1 MRLTITFFKVLSF
14 GSTFQNCRELRLII
28 FWIALFSI
36 IAIQLNN
43 YSLMVNVGL
52 LDSFRVFMVWLAV
65 GRVVLAYLGS
75 RSFPILWGRLVAS
88 CVRTFLM
95 SNLFWFYLI
104 FELRLLPIFVMI
116 LFWGG
121 QPERLRARM
130 YFIVYTIVFSVPL
143 LVMIMRIGITYFWWP
158 LHFMPR
164 LLISTIFVLPF
175 LVKLPVFGLHF
186 WLPKAHVEA
195 STSGSMILA
204 RLLLKLGSFGLFRVL
219 SMMVLSVFPILIFFC
234 AVVSRVSTVIQVDFK
249 KLVAYSSVTHMTFLS
264 VARIT
269 VNKTILFIIILFS
282 VAHGWVSSRLFFLV
296 GQSRRVS
303 YSRLGILLSSRS
315 NLFWFYLIFGLI
327 LISNS
332 SIPPIPSFF
341 PEVLTI
347 CGALISIRV
356 VIICFVLFRLLVCY
370 FNSILF
376 LGVSK
381 SKGYHF
387 KGGILSISE
396 SATIFIQVGLSIV
409 SIVLVFRF

>member
-1 MRLTITFFKVLSF
+1 MI
-14 GSTFQNCRELRLII
+14 
-28 FWIALFSI
+28 
-36 IAIQLNN
+36 
-43 YSLMVNVGL
+43 
-52 LDSFRVFMVWLAV
+52 WLAV
-65 GRVVLAYLGS
+65 GRVVLAYLRS
-75 RSFPILWGRLVAS
+75 RSFTILWGRLIVF
-88 CVRTFLM
+88 CIRTFLM

-104 FELRLLPIFVMI
+104 FELRLLPIFVII

-143 LVMIMRIGITYFWWP
+143 LVMIIGIGIVYFWWP
-158 LHFMPR
+158 LYSMPR
-164 LLISTIFVLPF
+164 LLMSITLTLPF

-219 SMMVLSVFPILIFFC
+219 SMMMLSVFPILIFFC
-234 AVVSRVSTVIQVDFK
+234 AIISRIFTIIQVDFK
-249 KLVAYSSVTHMTFLS
+249 KLVAYSSVTHITFLS

-269 VNKTILFIIILFS
+269 VNKTILFVIVLFS

-303 YSRLGILLSSRS
+303 YSRLGVLLSSRS

-356 VIICFVLFRLLVCY
+356 AVVCFALFRLLVCY

-381 SKGYHF
+381 SKGHHL
-387 KGGILSISE
+387 KGGILNISE
-396 SATIFIQVGLSIV
+396 AIIILIQVGLSIV
-409 SIVLVFRF
+409 SIMLIFRF